1 VNGPTLNIGRER
13 QSCGMIRTSRD
24 SLKFSVVVVGGVG
37 GSTSVEILDTGSSS
51 WRMGPELPFII
62 WGSQLVPDPEG
73 GVVLVG
79 GRTKVDGVNVS
90 IDTLFRLSHAGDGAR
105 WVELAQ
111 KLKTKKGYLTAYPIP
126 DEITSCSLNS

>member
-1 VNGPTLNIGRER
+1 
-13 QSCGMIRTSRD
+13 MIRTSRD
-24 SLKFSVVVVGGVG
+24 SLQFSVIVVGGTG
-37 GSTSVEILDTGSSS
+37 GSTSVEFLDTGASN
-51 WRMGPELPFII
+51 WRMGPELPFVI

-79 GRTKVDGVNVS
+79 GRTHVDGVNVS

-111 KLKTKKGYLTAYPIP
+111 KLKTKKGYLTAYLIP
-126 DEITSCSLNS
+126 DELASCSLNSSINE